1 MEFEPLRAFL
11 SAENISAHKAYLAE
25 LKLRYSVLCKSVA
38 GLKDMS
44 LPTIWRSLPRG
55 DIKDEAMRLSSEIAA
70 HEIYFCSFSN
80 KRHRSAAVRKKYG
93 TEDTFLYELF
103 RSAKGARSGFLYV
116 YADLHYDICS
126 DGGFY
131 FKGELP
137 VLAVDLFEH
146 AYFSDYSFDIKRYL
160 EAATAHLD
168 LSKIAENVKKD
179 CKSDKNMIK

>member
-11 SAENISAHKAYLAE
+11 SAENISVHKNYLAE
-25 LKLRYSVLCKSVA
+25 LKLCYSVLCKSAPVLN
-38 GLKDMS
+38 GMS
-44 LPTIWRSLPRG
+44 LPMIWRSLPRG

-103 RSAKGARSGFLYV
+103 RSAKEAQSGFLYV
-116 YADLHYDICS
+116 YADASYQVCR

-146 AYFSDYSFDIKRYL
+146 AYFSDYSFDRKRYL
-160 EAATAHLD
+160 EAATSHLD
-168 LSKIAENVKKD
+168 LSKITENVKKD
-179 CKSDKNMIK
+179 CKSDKNVIK